1 MIEPL
6 ILKPVM
12 KEKIWGGT
20 RLHEK
25 FGYDLPSDKVGE
37 CWAIS
42 AHKNG
47 PSTVTNGRYKGMTLD
62 EVWDQHREKVFGST
76 EGNVFPLLTKILD
89 SEEDLSVQ
97 VHPDDAYGLEHEGE
111 LGKTECWYVIDAEE
125 GAEIV
130 YGHHAKT
137 KEELKQLIESGDWE
151 HLLRKV
157 KVKKGDFFYV
167 PSGTIHAI
175 GGGILILETQQSS
188 DTTYRLY
195 DYDRSDADGNMRDLH
210 LEQSIDVTTV
220 PNENPSPDVKEETTI
235 NGKITTFIENEFFN
249 VYEWKINGV
258 ETFKQQAPYTLVSV
272 LEGEGELII
281 DETRAYELHK
291 GMHLILPNDLKAW
304 SIDGTLQIIASTPG
318 EKI

>member
-20 RLHEK
+20 RLKEK
-25 FGYDLPSDKVGE
+25 FGYELPSDKVGE
-37 CWAIS
+37 SWAIS

-62 EVWDQHREKVFGST
+62 EVWDQHREVFGNA
-76 EGNVFPLLTKILD
+76 EGDVFPLLTKILD
-89 SEEDLSVQ
+89 SADDLSVQ
-97 VHPDDAYGLEHEGE
+97 VHPDDAYSLEHEGE
-111 LGKTECWYVIDAEE
+111 LGKTECWYVIDADE

-137 KEELKQLIESGDWE
+137 KEEFQQMIEAGDWN

-167 PSGTIHAI
+167 PSGTVHAI
-175 GGGILILETQQSS
+175 GGGIMILETQQSS

-195 DYDRSDADGNMRDLH
+195 DYDRPGADGKLRELH
-210 LEQSIDVTTV
+210 LEQSIDVTTI
-220 PNENPSPDVKEETTI
+220 PNEDPNTDVKVEETA
-235 NGKITTFIENEFFN
+235 NCKLTTFVENDFFN

-258 ETFKQQAPYTLVSV
+258 ATFKKKAPYTLVSV
-272 LEGEGELII
+272 LDGEGELFI
-281 DETRAYELHK
+281 DETRTYELQK
-291 GMHLILPNDLKAW
+291 GMHFILPNDLKAW
-304 SIDGTLQIIASTPG
+304 SIDGTVQIIASTPG